1 MAFQSKY
8 NLKKEAKYHDL
19 DYLYGSN
26 GQLGDCCKNRSTGG
40 FERIADIGNIRF
52 MIEL

>member
-26 GQLGDCCKNRSTGG
+26 GQFADVAIYIHVVVFERSTDMG
-40 FERIADIGNIRF
+40 DIRF
-52 MIEL
+52 LIEL